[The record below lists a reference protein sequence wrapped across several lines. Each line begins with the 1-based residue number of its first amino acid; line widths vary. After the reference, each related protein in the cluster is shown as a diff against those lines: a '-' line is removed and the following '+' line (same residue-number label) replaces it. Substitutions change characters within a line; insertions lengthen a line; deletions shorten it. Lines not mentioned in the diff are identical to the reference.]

1 MRTHSPAK
9 RQAILDGARR
19 EFLAHGYSGTSME
32 SIAEAAPVSKPTLY
46 RYFSS
51 KHALFA
57 AVVESQCDALFMTLS
72 EATLTEPESIDG
84 LKAIAEGFVDLI
96 YSKDSLALYR
106 LLIAEQIHFPELGAQ
121 VYQSSCG
128 PMIEW
133 VSRYLSAL
141 DRRGLVEIKQPD
153 ASSEILLGML
163 QGASHFRCLIG
174 IQEGLLQD
182 QRDALVEGAV
192 SLFLKGHQS

>member
-51 KHALFA
+51 KHALF
-57 AVVESQCDALFMTLS
+57 MTLS
-72 EATLTEPESIDG
+72 EATLTEPESVDG

-153 ASSEILLGML
+153 ASSEVLLGML